1 MVAED
6 RIPFFTYS
14 RMLTD
19 SPEVT
24 GFLKLLVTLDR
35 MELTALDVHYLVQEL
50 QQLTDAKVEKVYQS
64 QTDRKDILLQ
74 MYLREWPKLFLRVQA
89 PGLVCLEEEKPA
101 YPQVPPAFAMFLR
114 KYLVGARLQKAEQ
127 IGFDRIVKLAFTGKH
142 ESELI
147 LELLPPGNIIML
159 ADGKVKNL
167 AEQQRHKDRTIR
179 GGVQYEPPPPQID
192 LRTVSD
198 EKLAQMIV
206 ESTRKSIVTT
216 LAMVFGLG
224 GVYAEEAC
232 SRAGVE
238 KSRADLS
245 KEEVA
250 RAVGAVR
257 ELFSQEIK
265 PYADEKRTYPFQ
277 LQSQDVSPA
286 GDLFLRALA
295 RFVTPPSDGEKQEH
309 KEGSKKDKVQNMVR
323 AQTKRLGELELEGV
337 EEQRKGELI
346 YEQYQI
352 VEKILRAAK
361 EDPDSLH
368 DIKEVKKHENAF
380 IEVEL

>member
-179 GGVQYEPPPPQID
+179 SADAYTKDGIAYVVQDVRGLFASEGEYRAFLGDQED
-192 LRTVSD
+192 GYDTV
-198 EKLAQMIV
+198 EWIAAQPWSNGKI
-206 ESTRKSIVTT
+206 
-216 LAMVFGLG
+216 
-224 GVYAEEAC
+224 C
-232 SRAGVE
+232 
-238 KSRADLS
+238 
-245 KEEVA
+245 
-250 RAVGAVR
+250 AVGGSAGGITANLAAMTDPIIR
-257 ELFSQEIK
+257 DSC
-265 PYADEKRTYPFQ
+265 YARLT
-277 LQSQDVSPA
+277 STSPQYNLDYF
-286 GDLFLRALA
+286 GGIPD
-295 RFVTPPSDGEKQEH
+295 
-309 KEGSKKDKVQNMVR
+309 
-323 AQTKRLGELELEGV
+323 TKRLRAV
-337 EEQRKGELI
+337 EEIG
-346 YEQYQI
+346 
-352 VEKILRAAK
+352 
-361 EDPDSLH
+361 
-368 DIKEVKKHENAF
+368 
-380 IEVEL
+380 